1 MSSVE
6 KCYNIYLFLPVIN
19 YTAPR
24 QSFPPSDKL
33 HGKTTTVHLLYS
45 TFYENSE
52 AAGGRASLVFS
63 HTFVHPT
70 VFGEDLGDHQSVR
83 VSVILVTEVLAVGD
97 LFSTFVPLDLRRA

>member
-1 MSSVE
+1 MSTVE
-6 KCYNIYLFLPVIN
+6 KCYNIYLFLPV
-19 YTAPR
+19 
-24 QSFPPSDKL
+24 DKL
-33 HGKTTTVHLLYS
+33 HGTSTIFSSLRQITWQYNYIFSS

-52 AAGGRASLVFS
+52 AAGGGTSLVFS

-70 VFGEDLGDHQSVR
+70 VLGEDLGDHQSVR